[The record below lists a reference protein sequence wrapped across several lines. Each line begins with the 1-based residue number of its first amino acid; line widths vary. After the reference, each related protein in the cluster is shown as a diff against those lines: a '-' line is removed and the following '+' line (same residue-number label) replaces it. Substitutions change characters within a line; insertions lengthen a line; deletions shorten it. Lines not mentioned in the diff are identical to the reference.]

1 MRIIV
6 GLILLTAIYGA
17 YHMIAGIIADDLED
31 DGQTFFGAKIFT
43 GAILLLAVIGVL
55 ALMFGGGA
63 S

>member
-6 GLILLTAIYGA
+6 GLILLTAIYGG

-31 DGQTFFGAKIFT
+31 DGQMFFGFKIFT
-43 GAILLLAVIGVL
+43 GAILLLAVLGVF

>member
-17 YHMIAGIIADDLED
+17 YNMIAGLIADDLED
-31 DGQTFFGAKIFT
+31 DGQVFYGAKIFA
-43 GAILLLAVIGVL
+43 GALLSLAVLGVL
-55 ALMFGGGA
+55 ALMFGGSA